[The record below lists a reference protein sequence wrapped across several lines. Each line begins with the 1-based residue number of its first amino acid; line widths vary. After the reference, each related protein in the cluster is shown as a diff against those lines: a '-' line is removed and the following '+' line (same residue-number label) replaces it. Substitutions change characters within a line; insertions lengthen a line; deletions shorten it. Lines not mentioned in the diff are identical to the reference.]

1 MSLRSNFHERAFY
14 ILIIKYLHHTL
25 ASKSYVNGIDIIMM
39 FKNFNQSIICLSKEI
54 NNYLC
59 TKSDELKLRTK
70 KTNIVDGVLFKLL
83 ALQQNS
89 SYDKACIKLNRFN
102 NNDVS
107 TISYYNRA
115 NNLSLN
121 FYKELFEF
129 ISSKIDAFFYKNNT
143 QRVILAVSF

>member
-1 MSLRSNFHERAFY
+1 
-14 ILIIKYLHHTL
+14 
-25 ASKSYVNGIDIIMM
+25 M

-59 TKSDELKLRTK
+59 KKSDELKLRTK

-115 NNLSLN
+115 NNLSIN
-121 FYKELFEF
+121 FYKELL
-129 ISSKIDAFFYKNNT
+129 IYL
-143 QRVILAVSF
+143 Q